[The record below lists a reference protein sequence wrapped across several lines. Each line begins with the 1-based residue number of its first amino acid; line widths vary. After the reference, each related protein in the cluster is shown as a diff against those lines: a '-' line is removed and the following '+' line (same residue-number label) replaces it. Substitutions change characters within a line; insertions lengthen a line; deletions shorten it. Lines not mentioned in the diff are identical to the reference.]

1 MTNEIDQFFN
11 LLEIQEVPIHLSVNY
26 LPKVKEKMKKQ
37 YEIFINSSNKIKED
51 YFLSVLF
58 KIYNLPY
65 DWQLL
70 DYMLADHD
78 SNFSC
83 MYSTQIK
90 EMSEHIEIFGNLNQE
105 VELINLFIKKFK
117 AYIKMRYDLS
127 NELKRK

>member
-11 LLEIQEVPIHLSVNY
+11 LLEIQRVPIHLSENY
-26 LPKVKEKMKKQ
+26 LPKVKQKMKKQ

-58 KIYNLPY
+58 KIYNLSY

-70 DYMLADHD
+70 DYMLADSD
-78 SNFSC
+78 GNFSS

-90 EMSEHIEIFGNLNQE
+90 EMSEHIEIFGHLNQE
-105 VELINLFIKKFK
+105 VELINLFIKKYK
-117 AYIKMRYDLS
+117 GYIKMRYNLS
-127 NELKRK
+127 NEFKRK